1 MDPQHPAPEPSDP
14 AEGPFPLSGVEP
26 TRVILIRPG
35 QRPGRLPVELAQLL
49 LTRYTQ
55 AGDIVVDLD
64 DDTALAAEAATSGRR
79 HYATGDRSPAGVA
92 DAAGCAQL
100 VLLGWPRPPTD
111 PRLLL
116 TACRDL
122 LAPSGR
128 LAIAV
133 RIGPPMRAAHLVAL
147 VGAARTAGLR
157 LVDHL
162 IARTAPGSQPPASGG
177 LRREPGRE
185 QPDRSWPSPVAT
197 APDTDLLILQPP
209 AGSHA

>member
-1 MDPQHPAPEPSDP
+1 MDPQHPESRPSVP
-14 AEGPFPLSGVEP
+14 AEGPFPLSGVES

-35 QRPGRLPVELAQLL
+35 QRPGSLPAELAQLL
-49 LTRYTQ
+49 LCRYTQ

-64 DDTALAAEAATSGRR
+64 DDVALAAEAAASGRR
-79 HYATGDRSPAGVA
+79 HYAAGDRGPAAVA

-133 RIGPPMRAAHLVAL
+133 RIEPPMRTAHLVSL

-157 LVDHL
+157 LVAHL
-162 IARTAPGSQPPASGG
+162 IARTAPDSQAPAAGDP
-177 LRREPGRE
+177 RPEPGGE
-185 QPDRSWPSPVAT
+185 QPDLSVASPDT
-197 APDTDLLILQPP
+197 TEPDTDLLILQPV
-209 AGSHA
+209 AGGHG

>member
-1 MDPQHPAPEPSDP
+1 MDPQHPAPGPSAP
-14 AEGPFPLSGVEP
+14 SEGPFPLWWVES

-35 QRPGRLPVELAQLL
+35 QRPGSLPVELAQLL
-49 LTRYTQ
+49 LTRYTR

-64 DDTALAAEAATSGRR
+64 DDVALAAEAAASGRR
-79 HYATGDRSPAGVA
+79 HYAAGDRGPAGVT

-122 LAPSGR
+122 LGPSGL

-133 RIGPPMRAAHLVAL
+133 RVGPTMRTAHLVAL

-157 LVDHL
+157 LVGHL
-162 IARTAPGSQPPASGG
+162 IAWTAPGPQPPVAGDPHP
-177 LRREPGRE
+177 EPGGE
-185 QPDRSWPSPVAT
+185 QPDRSGPSPVTT
-197 APDTDLLILQPP
+197 APDTDLLILQPV
-209 AGSHA
+209 AGSHD

>member
-1 MDPQHPAPEPSDP
+1 
-14 AEGPFPLSGVEP
+14 
-26 TRVILIRPG
+26 VILIRPG
-35 QRPGRLPVELAQLL
+35 QRPGSLPVELAQLL

-64 DDTALAAEAATSGRR
+64 DDVALAAEAAASGRR
-79 HYATGDRSPAGVA
+79 HYAAGDRGPAGVA

-122 LAPSGR
+122 LGPSGR

-133 RIGPPMRAAHLVAL
+133 RVRPPMRAAHLVAL
-147 VGAARTAGLR
+147 VGTSRTAGLR
-157 LVDHL
+157 LVGHL
-162 IARTAPGSQPPASGG
+162 IARTAAGPQAPAAGDQ
-177 LRREPGRE
+177 RPEPGGE
-185 QPDRSWPSPVAT
+185 QLDRSGPPPVTT
-197 APDTDLLILQPP
+197 APDTDLLILQPV
-209 AGSHA
+209 AGGHD